1 MGAAGR
7 PARFV
12 ARSVATLRG
21 SQRAA
26 QDVRVN
32 AVPESSL
39 ASASTSHS
47 PPVERWRL
55 LRLIWPFVAT
65 VALLLL
71 LGDATLHVMR
81 GVRAYVSAES
91 LWADAQK
98 NAVNYLEQYAQTR
111 NEDYFVQYQTEIAV
125 TLGDRNARLALD
137 HPRPDRA
144 RAIEGL
150 LEGRNHPD
158 DIGSMIDLFLRFRSV
173 GFMARAI
180 DLWVQADAQ
189 VAELD
194 FAAHALQRA
203 IAAGVR
209 DPGDLAPYLTRV
221 RTLDRDLTSVMRAFG
236 ATFDEA
242 SRRMEVILT
251 AITVA
256 IALLLLA
263 LVALRTRRMIR
274 EGTQFERA
282 LRQSEERFQ
291 HAVSGTNDGIW
302 DWSLAH
308 ASIYFSPRF
317 EHLLGHAPGTL
328 RATPAAFLR
337 LVHAHDRRRALAQ
350 FRHHLATGEPLD
362 LEFRL
367 RTRERTYRWFRTRGR
382 SFLGAGGKPVRMAG
396 SLADISERKQSE
408 AALFEQTER
417 AQVTLASIADAVI
430 TVSVDGTVEFLNP
443 VAERLTGWF
452 NNEARRLAVAAV
464 FRLQDEASGEALADP
479 VARALREGCAVKSE
493 GNVAL
498 RRRDDSPVAID
509 YSAAPIRD
517 RAGTTVGVVLVF
529 HDMSRERQYASRLA
543 HLASHDA
550 LTGLPNRRE
559 FERRVS
565 AILREARDRPG
576 SYAVLYLDLDEF
588 KLVNDTCGHAA
599 GDELL
604 RQVSALL
611 RQRLREMD
619 TLARLGGDEFG
630 VLLAHC
636 APASALRVAETL
648 RKTIGDFHFVWKQ
661 RPFRVHVSIG
671 LVSLGQGTRTLAQVL
686 SAADA
691 ACYIAK
697 DKGRN
702 RVQVWSSESDELAVR
717 HGEMEWAS
725 RLHGALERNRFCL
738 YAQPLQAVR
747 RESGHTRYTE
757 LLLRLTDD
765 NGEIVPPMS
774 FIPAAERY
782 HLMPAVDRWV
792 VATAFGIMAQYAEAG
807 LLDSLG
813 ICAINVSGASLSDDE
828 FLDYVQQQFVHHRI
842 PHAAVCFEITETT
855 AVTSLNKA
863 VEFMTALRGCGCR
876 FALDD
881 FGVGV
886 SSFTYL
892 KHLPVDFLKIDG
904 AFVKDLLQDPVDRAM
919 VEAINR
925 IGHLM
930 GKLTIAESVENT
942 ATLEALRGIGVD
954 YAQGF
959 GIAAPERFAAP
970 SATRLRLVRRLSASG

>member
-26 QDVRVN
+26 QYVRVN

>member
-144 RAIEGL
+144 RAIDGL

>member
-1 MGAAGR
+1 M
-7 PARFV
+7 
-12 ARSVATLRG
+12 
-21 SQRAA
+21 
-26 QDVRVN
+26 
-32 AVPESSL
+32 PESSL

>member
-828 FLDYVQQQFVHHRI
+828 FLDYVQQRFVHHRI

>member
-565 AILREARDRPG
+565 AILREARDRAG

-930 GKLTIAESVENT
+930 GKLTIAESVENG
-942 ATLEALRGIGVD
+942 AVMEALRDIGVD

-959 GIAAPERFAAP
+959 GIAVPKLFTSPAK
-970 SATRLRLVRRLSASG
+970 LRLVGGSAKAS

>member
-382 SFLGAGGKPVRMAG
+382 SFLGAWGKPVRMAG

>member
-1 MGAAGR
+1 M
-7 PARFV
+7 
-12 ARSVATLRG
+12 
-21 SQRAA
+21 
-26 QDVRVN
+26 
-32 AVPESSL
+32 
-39 ASASTSHS
+39 
-47 PPVERWRL
+47 
-55 LRLIWPFVAT
+55 IWPFVAT

-81 GVRAYVSAES
+81 GVRAYVSAET
-91 LWADAQK
+91 LWANAQK
-98 NAVNYLEQYAQTR
+98 NAVGYLEQYAQTR
-111 NEDYFVQYQTEIAV
+111 NEDYFAQYQGELAV
-125 TLGDRNARLALD
+125 TLGDRKARLALD
-137 HPRPDRA
+137 HPHPDRA
-144 RAIEGL
+144 RAVDGL
-150 LEGRNHPD
+150 REGRNHAD
-158 DIGSMIDLFLRFRSV
+158 DIDSMVDLFLRFRGV

-194 FAAHALQRA
+194 VAARDLQKA
-203 IAAGVR
+203 IASGVR
-209 DPGDLAPYLTRV
+209 DPADLAPSLTRI
-221 RTLDRDLTSVMRAFG
+221 RTIDRDLTALTRTFA

-242 SRRMEVILT
+242 SRRMELILT
-251 AITVA
+251 AITAA
-256 IALLLLA
+256 IAVLLLV
-263 LVALRTRRMIR
+263 LVALHTRRLIR
-274 EGTQFERA
+274 RGSSFEHA
-282 LRQSEERFQ
+282 LRQSEERFH

-308 ASIYFSPRF
+308 PSIWFSPRF
-317 EHLLGHAPGTL
+317 EHLLGHEPGAL

-337 LVHAHDRRRALAQ
+337 LVHAHDRRRTFAQ
-350 FRHHLATGEPLD
+350 FRRHLETGEPLD

-367 RTRERTYRWFRTRGR
+367 RTRDRTYRWFRTRGR
-382 SFLGAGGKPVRMAG
+382 AFLGVGGKPVRMAG
-396 SLADISERKQSE
+396 SLTDISERKQAE
-408 AALFEQTER
+408 AALFEHTER

-430 TVSVDGTVEFLNP
+430 TVSVAGTVDYVNP
-443 VAERLTGWF
+443 VAERLTGWATRD
-452 NNEARRLAVAAV
+452 ARGAPVATV
-464 FRLQDEASGEALADP
+464 FRLQDEASGQELPDP
-479 VARALREGCAVKSE
+479 VARALRDGCPVKSE

-498 RRRDDSPVAID
+498 RQRDDTPIAVD

-543 HLASHDA
+543 HLASHDG
-550 LTGLPNRRE
+550 LTALPNRRE
-559 FERRVS
+559 FEQRVS
-565 AILREARDRPG
+565 RVLSEARERAG
-576 SYAVLYLDLDEF
+576 SHAVLYLDLDEF

-611 RQRLREMD
+611 RQRLRESD

-630 VLLAHC
+630 VLLVHC
-636 APASALRVAETL
+636 APSAALRVAESL

-671 LVSLGQGTRTLAQVL
+671 LVSLGPGTRTLAQVL

-691 ACYIAK
+691 ACYMAK

-702 RVQVWSSESDELAVR
+702 RVQVWSPESDELALR
-717 HGEMEWAS
+717 HGEMEWAN
-725 RLHGALERNRFCL
+725 RLHGALEQHRFCL

-747 RESGHTRYTE
+747 RDGAHTRYTE
-757 LLLRLTDD
+757 LLLRLTDE
-765 NGEIVPPMS
+765 NGQMVPPMS

-792 VATAFGIMAQYAEAG
+792 VGTALGIMAEYAAAG
-807 LLDSLG
+807 LLESLG

-828 FLDYVQQQFVHHRI
+828 FLDFVQQQLLRHRI
-842 PHAAVCFEITETT
+842 PHASVCFEITETT
-855 AVTSLNKA
+855 AVTSLTKA
-863 VEFMTALRGCGCR
+863 VEFMTALRGRGCR

-904 AFVKDLLQDPVDRAM
+904 AFVKDLLHDPVDRAM

-930 GKLTIAESVENT
+930 GKLTIAESVENN
-942 ATLEALRGIGVD
+942 ATLEALRAIGVD

-959 GIAAPERFAAP
+959 GIAAPERFAP
-970 SATRLRLVRRLSASG
+970 PPATRLRLVRRQSAG

>member
-430 TVSVDGTVEFLNP
+430 TVAVDGTVEFLNP